1 METEHARIHCR
12 RYYSV
17 YAYRTKYL
25 ILLPNQRVFLEK
37 FSIVFCLKEF
47 YNAMNDFLEAIQQV
61 ILVLKFFQAPQQYD
75 DFPKTL
81 FDQVAP

>member
-25 ILLPNQRVFLEK
+25 TFPFRQTTLALR
-37 FSIVFCLKEF
+37 S
-47 YNAMNDFLEAIQQV
+47 
-61 ILVLKFFQAPQQYD
+61 PQGEVRPGRWRLDGGDISFMY
-75 DFPKTL
+75 
-81 FDQVAP
+81 VARDKHARIHKL